1 MRLYRYC
8 QGYAARTFLIAVAI
22 VGALL
27 LVGGVAKAALPR
39 STLPATAAI
48 APAATTTTLTVAP
61 VSQAVQGALVTL
73 TAKVTTQTAAGAAP
87 LAPAGTV
94 QFKDGPDNLSTPVPV
109 VLGPGTGT
117 GTAVGTISQLTVG
130 QHQLSAVFN
139 PSDATVLATSPS
151 QMVPFTVIASATG
164 PAATRTSLTTP
175 SPATVTQ
182 DTPVTLQA
190 TVSPPTAAGKVQFK
204 DGPADLGGP
213 ATVSNGTASETTL
226 IPTVGSH
233 QLTAVFVPNDPA
245 AFSTSPPSQ
254 SISLTVTASSQTT
267 TSQAQQSGQS
277 LDGPG
282 PTLLDTHGLT
292 VLNLDVGGS
301 ADGGGLTL
309 LGNGGSTGGGL
320 TLLGNG
326 GSTGG
331 GLTLLGNGGSTG
343 GGLTLL
349 SNGGSTGGGLT
360 LLGGGGVADGRG
372 MTVIDGRGLTVLRT
386 EDNRRGGL
394 LTNLLHALL

>member
-1 MRLYRYC
+1 MRLYRYFY
-8 QGYAARTFLIAVAI
+8 GYAARTFLIAVAI
-22 VGALL
+22 VGTLL
-27 LVGGVAKAALPR
+27 LVGGMAKAAPPR
-39 STLPATAAI
+39 SALPATGAL
-48 APAATTTTLTVAP
+48 APAATTTTLTTSP

-73 TAKVTTQTAAGAAP
+73 TAKVSTQTAAGVAP
-87 LAPAGTV
+87 QAPAGAV
-94 QFKDGPDNLSTPVPV
+94 QFKDGSDNLSSPVPV
-109 VLGPGTGT
+109 VLSPGTNT

-130 QHQLSAVFN
+130 PHQLSAVFI
-139 PSDATVLATSPS
+139 PSDAAVLATSPS
-151 QMVPFTVIASATG
+151 QTVPFMVIASSTG
-164 PAATRTSLTTP
+164 PLATRTSLTTP
-175 SPATVTQ
+175 SPSTVAQ

-190 TVSPPTAAGKVQFK
+190 TVSPATAAGKVQFK
-204 DGPADLGGP
+204 DGAADLGGP

-233 QLTAVFVPNDPA
+233 QLTAVFLPNDSA

-254 SISLTVTASSQTT
+254 PISLTVTAPSQTA

-282 PTLLDTHGLT
+282 PTLLDTQGLT
-292 VLNLDVGGS
+292 VLNLDLGGS
-301 ADGGGLTL
+301 ADGGGGLTL
-309 LGNGGSTGGGL
+309 LGNGGATGGGL

-326 GSTGG
+326 GATGG
-331 GLTLLGNGGSTG
+331 GLTLLGNGGA
-343 GGLTLL
+343 
-349 SNGGSTGGGLT
+349 
-360 LLGGGGVADGRG
+360 ADGRG